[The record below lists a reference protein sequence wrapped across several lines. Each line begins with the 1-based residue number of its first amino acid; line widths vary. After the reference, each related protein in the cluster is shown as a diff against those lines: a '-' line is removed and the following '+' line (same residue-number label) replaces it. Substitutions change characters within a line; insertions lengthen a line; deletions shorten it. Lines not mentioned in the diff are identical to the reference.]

1 MKILIVP
8 DSFKECLDAF
18 AVTAA
23 LAAGLQQSDIPDVFI
38 TSHPLADG
46 GGGLLHE

>member
-23 LAAGLQQSDIPDVFI
+23 LATGLQRSGIPDAAI
-38 TSHPLADG
+38 TGRPLADG
-46 GGGLLHE
+46 VEGLLHE